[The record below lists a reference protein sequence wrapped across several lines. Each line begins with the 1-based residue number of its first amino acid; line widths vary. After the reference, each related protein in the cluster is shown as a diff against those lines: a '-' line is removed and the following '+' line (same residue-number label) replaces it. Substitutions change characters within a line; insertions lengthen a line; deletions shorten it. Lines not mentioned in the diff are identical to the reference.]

1 MKKLTVMLLVMTLVF
16 GLAACGNASEKGSTV
31 TETQAQSAE
40 DTGAGNAELNKL
52 YEKENAII
60 AKHQELWNTVF
71 NNIDKNKA
79 ADAGE
84 QNYGTFLETQL
95 DHVKDQRR
103 NFLFPSAR

>member
-52 YEKENAII
+52 YEKEMPLLRNIRNCGI
-60 AKHQELWNTVF
+60 RFLITLTKQSCRRRRTKLWNVSGDTAGSCEGPVF
-71 NNIDKNKA
+71 GGRPEKA
-79 ADAGE
+79 G
-84 QNYGTFLETQL
+84 
-95 DHVKDQRR
+95 
-103 NFLFPSAR
+103 

>member
-52 YEKENAII
+52 Y
-60 AKHQELWNTVF
+60 
-71 NNIDKNKA
+71 
-79 ADAGE
+79 
-84 QNYGTFLETQL
+84 
-95 DHVKDQRR
+95 
-103 NFLFPSAR
+103 

>member
-60 AKHQELWNTVF
+60 AK
-71 NNIDKNKA
+71 KNRK
-79 ADAGE
+79 E
-84 QNYGTFLETQL
+84 KISQSFSY
-95 DHVKDQRR
+95 VSQRYE
-103 NFLFPSAR
+103 F